1 VVGINGGGLSTGLSV
16 ALDIG
21 RSAAAPGGAGLR
33 PEQLLLAEFAHE
45 LRTPLAAIT
54 SSAELL
60 ADGSH
65 GLSTERVQS
74 LASALYRGSLW
85 LQTFVEN
92 VLFAS
97 SMFDG
102 RFQLRRA
109 PTDLLDVLADARP
122 LIEPLLDQRSQ
133 RLRIIRRGIEPNV
146 EGDRQRLVQVF
157 LNLLGNASRHAPVA
171 TTVDVFVRAAGG
183 LVRVDIAD
191 RGPGIG
197 DARAASLF
205 EVFYQAPS
213 SDGLARGGVGLGLA
227 VVKSIIERQG
237 GRVGAMNRRGGGAR
251 FWFELPALPM
261 PGRSLPGRDEQITT
275 VEGIGGM
282 G

>member
-1 VVGINGGGLSTGLSV
+1 M
-16 ALDIG
+16 
-21 RSAAAPGGAGLR
+21 
-33 PEQLLLAEFAHE
+33 LLAEFAHE

-54 SSAELL
+54 TSAELL
-60 ADGSH
+60 ADRSH
-65 GLSTERVQS
+65 ALPAERIQS

-92 VLFAS
+92 ALFAS

-133 RLRIIRRGIEPNV
+133 RLRIIRRGIDPGV
-146 EGDRQRLVQVF
+146 DGDRQRLVQVF
-157 LNLLGNASRHAPVA
+157 LNLLGNASRYAPA
-171 TTVDVFVRAAGG
+171 GSTIDVFVRASGG
-183 LVRVDIAD
+183 VVRVDIAD
-191 RGPGIG
+191 RGVGIG
-197 DARAASLF
+197 DARPGDLF

-213 SDGLARGGVGLGLA
+213 SDEPARGGVGLGLA
-227 VVKSIIERQG
+227 VVRSIIERHG

-251 FWFELPALPM
+251 FWFEVPAQAF
-261 PGRSLPGRDEQITT
+261 GGDSRVGGDELITK
-275 VEGIGGM
+275 VEGIVVG
-282 G
+282 